1 MFKRHKKKNQRIFE
15 TNLRHLPSLSRFEA
29 PAFVKSLTADSSD
42 EEKVQIK
49 MDAFSQVCYKLC
61 GPRTAEL

>member
-1 MFKRHKKKNQRIFE
+1 MFKRQKKKNP

-42 EEKVQIK
+42 EEKVHIK

-61 GPRTAEL
+61 SPRTAEP